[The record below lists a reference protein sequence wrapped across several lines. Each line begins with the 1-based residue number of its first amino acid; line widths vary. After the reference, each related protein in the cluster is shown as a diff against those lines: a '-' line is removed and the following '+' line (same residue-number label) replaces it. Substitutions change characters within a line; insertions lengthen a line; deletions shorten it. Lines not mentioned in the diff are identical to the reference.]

1 MAPKKST
8 KKTVAI
14 DEPVAEVPPAQEDQ
28 IEQIEEVVA
37 ESSAPQEPVVTFL
50 MGEPALDPLD
60 GGEEDDEEDDDDDEM
75 HDELVGVVGQMGQLL
90 MTDEGEAITDVLA
103 GIRDALDKQN
113 KILFR
118 GLTLLERRG

>member
-8 KKTVAI
+8 KKTVAF
-14 DEPVAEVPPAQEDQ
+14 DEEPVVAVAEEVQEP
-28 IEQIEEVVA
+28 QIEEVVA
-37 ESSAPQEPVVTFL
+37 ESSAPQEPAVVTFM
-50 MGEPALDPLD
+50 MGEEGPLE
-60 GGEEDDEEDDDDDEM
+60 GEDEDDEEDDEDEM

-113 KILFR
+113 KILYR
-118 GLTLLERRG
+118 GLQLLERRG